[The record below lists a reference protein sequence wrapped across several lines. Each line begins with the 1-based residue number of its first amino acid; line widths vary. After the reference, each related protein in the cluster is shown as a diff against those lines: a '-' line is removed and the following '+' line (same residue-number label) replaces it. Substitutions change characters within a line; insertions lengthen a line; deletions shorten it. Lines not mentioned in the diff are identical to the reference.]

1 MAGLPQKSI
10 KGANLKKWLIEAVD
24 GIIDYLKSGIYL
36 VPGPGISIERKPSG
50 IVISAK
56 KPSVSAPPPVKPA
69 ASSVQDISAT
79 VSGGTATITLS
90 GSTSSVL
97 VAAGSNVNITVG
109 TNGEVIIGAT
119 GGTASSVGFPD
130 YFNKWEIGLEL
141 STPYSFAYPVCLIG
155 SVGSVWYDT
164 GGGSTS
170 GDVRGGLRVWITDD
184 GTNYEA
190 VYAFYANFEAVND
203 DTRVESFVNV
213 PIPAGYTFTLQAVG
227 DDPDISELSV
237 YPCI

>member
-50 IVISAK
+50 IVISAT
-56 KPSVSAPPPVKPA
+56 KPSVSAPPSVKA

-79 VSGGTATITLS
+79 VTGGTATITLS
-90 GSTSSVL
+90 GSTSSVP
-97 VAAGSNVNITVG
+97 VVAGSNVNITGG

-119 GGTASSVGFPD
+119 GGTGSVGFPN
-130 YFNKWEIGLEL
+130 YSNPIEAL
-141 STPYSFAYPVCLIG
+141 SFDTAYSYPYPVWLVG
-155 SVGSVWYDT
+155 SVGYNSA
-164 GGGSTS
+164 SS
-170 GDVRGGLRVWITDD
+170 GTTIVCGFYLVD
-184 GTNYEA
+184 GTGSAPLFFWQGSDPPTDSLE
-190 VYAFYANFEAVND
+190 VPVMIPVPANTEFEISTVHIGSPTD
-203 DTRVESFVNV
+203 V
-213 PIPAGYTFTLQAVG
+213 AGSIT
-227 DDPDISELSV
+227 S